1 MVRYAMT
8 GGMLGELSRSW
19 WLVVLRG
26 GFVAL
31 LGLLAVLWVG
41 MLPEG
46 TLLMTLAVMFG
57 IFTLVDGLALGWT
70 ASRSAKGTRTPMV
83 VQAVLSV
90 LLGVLAI
97 AAPLAVGIAVVYVI
111 GAWAVVTGIAEIVTA
126 VRLRARISSEWLL
139 IFVGALSIIFGL
151 LLWFWPLAGAQAIA
165 LVVGIYAIVFGAVM
179 AVAGFRLRGAADA
192 TARDGSAA
200 AAGEEGPAG
209 DEYADDESSTGEYAG
224 YGHSAEGQAGGESG
238 SGETDADRE
247 VSAFDEGYAG
257 GYSDGY
263 HGDPNAPES
272 SQETGEDEPAGP
284 RVGRHR
290 APKNRPDD
298 HGAT

>member
-8 GGMLGELSRSW
+8 GDMLGELSRSW

-26 GFVAL
+26 VFVAL

-41 MLPEG
+41 ILPEG
-46 TLLMTLAVMFG
+46 TLLMTLAIVFG
-57 IFTLVDGLALGWT
+57 VFTLADGLALGWT
-70 ASRSAKGTRTPMV
+70 ASRSAKGTRAPMV
-83 VQAVLSV
+83 LQAVLSV
-90 LLGVLAI
+90 LLGALAI
-97 AAPLAVGIAVVYVI
+97 AAPLVVGIAVVYVI
-111 GAWAVVTGIAEIVTA
+111 GAWAVVTGVAEIVTA

-165 LVVGIYAIVFGAVM
+165 LVVGIYAVVFGAVM

-200 AAGEEGPAG
+200 SAG
-209 DEYADDESSTGEYAG
+209 DEYADDEASTGEYAG
-224 YGHSAEGQAGGESG
+224 YGHSAEDQAGGEPG
-238 SGETDADRE
+238 NGDTAVGRE

-272 SQETGEDEPAGP
+272 SQESGEDESAVP

-298 HGAT
+298 PGAT

>member
-8 GGMLGELSRSW
+8 GDMLGELSRSW

-26 GFVAL
+26 VFVAL

-41 MLPEG
+41 ILPEG
-46 TLLMTLAVMFG
+46 TLLMTLAIVFG
-57 IFTLVDGLALGWT
+57 IFTLADGLALGWT
-70 ASRSAKGTRTPMV
+70 ASRSAKGTRAPMV
-83 VQAVLSV
+83 LQAVLSV

-97 AAPLAVGIAVVYVI
+97 AAPLVVGIAVVYVI
-111 GAWAVVTGIAEIVTA
+111 GAWAVVTGVAEIVTA

-192 TARDGSAA
+192 TARDSSAA
-200 AAGEEGPAG
+200 AAGDEYAG
-209 DEYADDESSTGEYAG
+209 DEYADDEPATGEYAG
-224 YGHSAEGQAGGESG
+224 YGHSAEDQAGGEPENG
-238 SGETDADRE
+238 ATDVDRE

-263 HGDPNAPES
+263 HGDPNAPAS
-272 SQETGEDEPAGP
+272 TQEIGEDEPAAP

-290 APKNRPDD
+290 APKDRPDD